1 MLGQREVILVGL
13 GKFGKSVSET
23 LKNMIEERRVQLGK
37 NASSVI
43 LYTVNFSD
51 DNIFHSSEYMNE
63 ILEAVKDSSARKN
76 GEKFSFI
83 FVGDLAE
90 NGTSKYAVD
99 FAYLPF
105 LIKQRG
111 ISLDFEEVLGFFTFA
126 DELGTTE
133 QVSDETIA
141 LIRNHFR
148 NLEQVNKKDL
158 YEVPFK
164 DAKGKPFKNV
174 DTSAGPFNRN
184 YILVTPG
191 KSVAVAK
198 ETGIV
203 FAERIFYE
211 LFYLEKNLS
220 EQSRNWAAS
229 VNDKENSKKNLSC
242 FSMVQI
248 PRINE
253 VQKYYLKYLLEE
265 KIISSFLAEPLKG
278 TDEQYFFAKFLDMID
293 VPSNSDEFPIERAA
307 GLFIDRYKE
316 NFSHLISFYIA
327 DKKEDFTDYIEACKK
342 RIENAVFEMLPRYD
356 DFSHKELSYFF
367 KTQKKGFEN
376 LFKID
381 GINGNFNT
389 YILFVQ
395 NLKEKLKH
403 WEESLKRAAENAE
416 VYDIDE
422 DFNKAEEKISRLQKK
437 KILSFFLLRNIRKK
451 LIENAI
457 LSIPVEK
464 YLVSLVQQNLA
475 KSLLKY
481 WMELSKTENSPIAE
495 CEKVLHN
502 LKNLSERFAEK
513 EKYLLEK
520 IEFIENMNSSYY
532 ILTMF
537 ENQDDYT
544 KLLKRIKGRN
554 FGSHKTQLIKD
565 TISNVIK
572 LWVSEKDIFGI
583 TQNPTEFI
591 NFIENKFI
599 AENKSIFSD
608 TEDKIEEFYAFSKK
622 AVAETQYK
630 TENINKISFETN
642 GTSLFQNETML
653 VPEKMKLDALSEEI
667 NQKFTESLSK
677 VEVPKDFT
685 LGSVVYFK
693 DYLYMSQKDMKKKE
707 FLENYKE
714 IETQKPEYDN
724 ELSEKIVIRGFEET
738 KNEVGAETENTD
750 KQSEVLQD
758 FWKFTRSLLL
768 FYMDNEEVVS
778 LYNKTFNTEN
788 DSVSEQEIENL
799 SMAVHFV
806 DVLHLLSEEKLT
818 QFAKENNIPVKSD
831 TEKQIK
837 IIAHEF
843 SKR

>member
-437 KILSFFLLRNIRKK
+437 KILSFFLFRNIRKK

-475 KSLLKY
+475 KSLFAY
-481 WMELSKTENSPIAE
+481 WTELSKTENSPIAE
-495 CEKVLHN
+495 CEKVLQN
-502 LKNLSERFAEK
+502 LKNLSERFTEK

-532 ILTMF
+532 ILMMF

-544 KLLKRIKGRN
+544 KLLERIKGRN
-554 FGSHKTQLIKD
+554 FGSHKTQVIKD
-565 TISNVIK
+565 TISNVLK

-599 AENKSIFSD
+599 VENKGIFSD
-608 TEDKIEEFYAFSKK
+608 TEDKVEEFYAFSKK

-653 VPEKMKLDALSEEI
+653 VPDKMKSDALNEEI
-667 NQKFTESLSK
+667 NQKFTELLSK

-693 DYLYMSQKDMKKKE
+693 DYLYMSQKDMKKKA

-724 ELSEKIVIRGFEET
+724 ELSEKIVIREFEET

-750 KQSEVLQD
+750 KQSEVFQD

-806 DVLHLLSEEKLT
+806 DVLHLLSEEKLI